1 MIIQLLPEQI
11 TKVWDMLRYAIA
23 ETFIPRN
30 TCTNEHMRSI
40 LSSLLSGKSQAW
52 MVFDKD
58 SVQERRFI
66 GFMVTRLGI
75 DSAVGEKTLFIDCIY
90 AYETVPESIMF
101 QAQGVLEKF
110 AIKNNCKSMATI
122 TESDRIV
129 TLAERN
135 GYTKRYMLFKE
146 V

>member
-40 LSSLLSGKSQAW
+40 LSSLLSGQSQAW

-58 SVQERRFI
+58 GAQERRFI

-75 DSAVGEKTLFIDCIY
+75 DSVVGEKTLFIDCIY

-101 QAQGVLEKF
+101 QAHGVLEKF